1 MLAEHIVYTGAV
13 MIIAGMISVRLAG
26 RDNSWIVLLV
36 SYFPDLDKISDA
48 ILNRIGFTVLFEG
61 HTIHH
66 GTFHTIAAMLVFG
79 VMIAFLL
86 NPFGIRFFDSFVF
99 TLAGMG
105 AHLLEDALVYPAS
118 YMYLWPL
125 TREKMGLA
133 WLPVGPEESYNA
145 NILHIANTEVLL
157 FGLLLLL
164 LAMLVRTRVEGS
176 GWIRWYL
183 PDAIYRRSFT
193 NNHPGK

>member
-1 MLAEHIVYTGAV
+1 MLAEHLVYTAAV

-26 RDNSWIVLLV
+26 RDSSWIVLLV
-36 SYFPDLDKISDA
+36 SYFPDLDKISDG

-66 GTFHTIAAMLVFG
+66 GTFHNIAAMLVFG

-105 AHLLEDALVYPAS
+105 AHLFEDALVYPAN
-118 YMYLWPL
+118 YMYFWPFSPAKL
-125 TREKMGLA
+125 GLA
-133 WLPVGPEESYNA
+133 WLPVGSEESYNA
-145 NILHIANTEVLL
+145 NFFHIANTEVLL

-164 LAMLVRTRVEGS
+164 LALLVRTRVEGP
-176 GWIRWYL
+176 GWMRWYL
-183 PDAIYRRSFT
+183 PETICRPFFAG
-193 NNHPGK
+193 NHPRK